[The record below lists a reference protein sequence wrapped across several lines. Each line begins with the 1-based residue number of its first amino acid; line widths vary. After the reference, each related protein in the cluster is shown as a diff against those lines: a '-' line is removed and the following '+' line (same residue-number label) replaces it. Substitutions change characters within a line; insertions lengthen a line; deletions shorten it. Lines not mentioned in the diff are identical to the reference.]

1 MPKQMHARDPREP
14 IFRKIGKRYVQCG
27 TVTSP
32 YLKGQLGIWEIT
44 RKDGLWLHTS
54 GDSFSAMTFLS
65 TLEDLPL
72 PATQLAG
79 LHLHKDAFVKTILKA
94 WENPISAHELA
105 EVVFDFVSK
114 LQPEPCGLDT

>member
-1 MPKQMHARDPREP
+1 MPNQMHARDPREP

-27 TVTSP
+27 FVNSP
-32 YLKGQLGIWEIT
+32 YLKGQLGSWEHT
-44 RKDGLWLHTS
+44 RKNGLWLHTS
-54 GDSFSAMTFLS
+54 SDSHRAMTFVS
-65 TLEDLPL
+65 TLEELPL

-79 LHLHKDAFVKTILKA
+79 LHLKRDELVKTIIKA
-94 WENPISAHELA
+94 WENPISANELA